1 MISFAVIILVL
12 QMNRQSLGTWWF
24 AQVAQLRKIRTAVS
38 TSMTQVREGSC
49 PHLAD
54 EETEVQ
60 VAGRALL
67 QSRDPGMQA
76 RAAELSSAVHASST
90 PRDRAQL
97 WARVWPSVM
106 ESQANPAV
114 KYLVTALPHPAV
126 WPGQCPHLSLLW
138 GQQAKYDGDW

>member
-12 QMNRQSLGTWWF
+12 QMNSQSLGTWWF
-24 AQVAQLRKIRTAVS
+24 AQVAQLRRIRTAVS

-97 WARVWPSVM
+97 WARVWPSVHG
-106 ESQANPAV
+106 
-114 KYLVTALPHPAV
+114 K
-126 WPGQCPHLSLLW
+126 PGQSGCEIPGNCPASSCCVAWAVSSSQPALGATS
-138 GQQAKYDGDW
+138 QI